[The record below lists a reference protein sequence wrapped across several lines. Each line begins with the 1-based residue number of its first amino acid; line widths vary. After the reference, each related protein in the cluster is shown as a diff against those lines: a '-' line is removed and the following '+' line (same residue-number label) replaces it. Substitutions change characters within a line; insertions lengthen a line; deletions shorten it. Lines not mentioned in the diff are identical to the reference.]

1 MSAPAQTDN
10 SPLSGT
16 MTAYRFVPGKTEP
29 VRDTLPIPTPDA
41 DEVLVK
47 ILAAGVCHSDV
58 HLFMLSPIKPF
69 HPHTYTLGHEGAG
82 TIVCLGEKVAADPT
96 LSQRFALGTY
106 VAINPVNAC
115 QSPKCDSC
123 SRGLENACYTFPKV
137 GLNMDGSWADYVK
150 VRPNAIVPV
159 PGNDPQSP
167 RLLPGVVAAATDAV
181 LTPWHAIMKTGGIK
195 PEDTLLI
202 VGCGGLGLNAI
213 QIAKRVL
220 GVRTVIASDIREDSL
235 ALARESG
242 ADHAAAPT
250 ALRALFKEQKVRPD
264 VVLDLVGKQE
274 TLDLAIALLRIGGK
288 IVWVGLGDGTV
299 TFRPLALGQKQISI
313 QPSFGGDN
321 ASLEECLAAI
331 AEGKLTPSVEER
343 PMSDCAAV
351 LHGLEKG
358 EIRARVAL
366 IP

>member
-1 MSAPAQTDN
+1 MSTQEGGAHNPPTN
-10 SPLSGT
+10 NP
-16 MTAYRFVPGKTEP
+16 TEP
-29 VRDTLPIPTPDA
+29 VRDSIPSPYPDA

-47 ILAAGVCHSDV
+47 VLAAGVCHSDV
-58 HLFMLSPIKPF
+58 HLFMRSTTKPF
-69 HPHTYTLGHEGAG
+69 HPHVYTLGHEGAG
-82 TIVCLGEKVAADPT
+82 TIVSLGDKVAADPA
-96 LSQRFALGTY
+96 LSKRFALGTY

-115 QSPKCDSC
+115 HSPQCDSC
-123 SRGLENACYTFPKV
+123 SRGFENACYTFPKV
-137 GLNMDGSWADYVK
+137 GLNMDGSWAEYVK
-150 VRPNAIVPV
+150 VRPDAIVPV
-159 PGNDPQSP
+159 PENDPQNP
-167 RLLPGVVAAATDAV
+167 RLQPGVVAAATDAV
-181 LTPWHAIMKTGGIK
+181 LTSWHAIMKTGAIK
-195 PEDTLLI
+195 PDETLLI

-235 ALARESG
+235 VLARESG

-250 ALRALFKEQKVRPD
+250 ALRALLKEQGVRPD

-274 TLDLAIALLRIGGK
+274 TLDLAIGLLRVGGR
-288 IVWVGLGDGTV
+288 IVWVGLGDAAV
-299 TFRPLALGQKQISI
+299 SFRPLFLGQKQISI
-313 QPSFGGDN
+313 HPSLGGDN
-321 ASLEECLAAI
+321 ASLEDCLGAI

-343 PMSDCAAV
+343 PMSECAAV